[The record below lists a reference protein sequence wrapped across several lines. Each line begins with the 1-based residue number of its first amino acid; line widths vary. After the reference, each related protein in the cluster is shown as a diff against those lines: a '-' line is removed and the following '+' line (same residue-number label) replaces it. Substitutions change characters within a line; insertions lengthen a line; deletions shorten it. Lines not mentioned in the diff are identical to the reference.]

1 MANSY
6 FEDAD
11 VPMAAQL
18 LKMIMKRAWTGKY
31 VNINRPSLKHSIN
44 NLSPFTMLD
53 LNEEEVTWINDEQ
66 YLIASA
72 SLVSVADLRVQLNKL
87 KICIPTEAED
97 FMLVP
102 KRYGNLM
109 YAIFW
114 THFHYSK
121 PLRR

>member
-6 FEDAD
+6 FEDTD
-11 VPMAAQL
+11 VPMTAQL
-18 LKMIMKRAWTGKY
+18 LKMKMKSPWAGKY
-31 VNINRPSLKHSIN
+31 GNIDRPSPVHAMDV
-44 NLSPFTMLD
+44 LSPFTVMY
-53 LNEEEVTWINDEQ
+53 LNEDEFAWLDDEQ
-66 YLIASA
+66 DLINSA
-72 SLVSVADLRVQLNKL
+72 SLVSVADLRVRRNKL